1 MLKIDMIFELDIQLK
16 SLKEM
21 LEPMGMPIPTFKNA
35 LQNTLSVTRDGFF
48 SDAEKKAIIN
58 AANRVFVGTE
68 IGDFVVSN
76 SRFSRFGDISET
88 AKEEQK

>member
-48 SDAEKKAIIN
+48 SDAEKEAIIK
-58 AANRVFVGTE
+58 AANKSFVGTE
-68 IGDFVVSN
+68 LGEFVVSG
-76 SRFSRFGDISET
+76 SRFSGFGDISEAT
-88 AKEEQK
+88 MEE